1 MEFIKRAK
9 RAYIITSCVM
19 ILLGVLLTIF
29 PETSLLTVC
38 YILGAFLT
46 FFGVVKLVGYF
57 SKDLFRLA
65 FQFDFAL
72 GIFALVAGILILI
85 HPAGVAAMTPVIIG
99 VFILMDGVF
108 KLQTA
113 FDARRFGLSRWW
125 GILLLALLT
134 GFCGLFLIIDPFT
147 GAEALMILL
156 GVTLAVDGIQNLI
169 VAAYTVRAVRDS
181 KQGPETYIE
190 IDTEEE
196 EPRK

>member
-46 FFGVVKLVGYF
+46 VFGVVKLVGYF

-85 HPAGVAAMTPVIIG
+85 HPAGVTAMTPVIIG

-125 GILLLALLT
+125 GILLLALT